1 MCSCPQFYGDNK
13 GEKSKK
19 MVTQRKVLRFI
30 AQQTGQGRLISF
42 KDLAERFDL
51 SPEAACDHLKRLWR
65 ERLIEAVTHRPA
77 RFHFR
82 LRPGETLRDLQFR
95 LAPRGEARLKWY
107 SERDKRAD
115 SSWLF

>member
-1 MCSCPQFYGDNK
+1 
-13 GEKSKK
+13 

-30 AQQTGQGRLISF
+30 AEGARQGHSISF

-65 ERLIEAVTHRPA
+65 ERLIEAVTHRPD

-82 LRPGETLRDLQFR
+82 LRSGEILRDLRFR
-95 LAPRGEARLKWY
+95 LAPRGQDRLEWY
-107 SERDKRAD
+107 SERDKRT
-115 SSWLF
+115 SWPWLS

>member
-1 MCSCPQFYGDNK
+1 
-13 GEKSKK
+13 

-30 AQQTGQGRLISF
+30 AKETRQGHSISF
-42 KDLAERFDL
+42 KDLAERFNL

-65 ERLIEAVTHRPA
+65 ERLIGAVTHRPD

-82 LRPGETLRDLQFR
+82 LRPGETLRDLRFR
-95 LAPRGEARLKWY
+95 LAPRGEARLRWY

-115 SSWLF
+115 PSWLS

>member
-1 MCSCPQFYGDNK
+1 
-13 GEKSKK
+13 

-30 AQQTGQGRLISF
+30 AKETRQGHSISF

-65 ERLIEAVTHRPA
+65 ERLIEAVTQRPD

-82 LRPGETLRDLQFR
+82 LRSGETLRDLRFR
-95 LAPRGEARLKWY
+95 LAPRGEARLRWY
-107 SERDKRAD
+107 SERDKRAG
-115 SSWLF
+115 SSWLL

>member
-1 MCSCPQFYGDNK
+1 
-13 GEKSKK
+13 

-30 AQQTGQGRLISF
+30 AKETRQGRPISF
-42 KDLAERFDL
+42 KDLVEAFDL

-65 ERLIEAVTHRPA
+65 ERLIEAVTQRPD

-82 LRPGETLRDLQFR
+82 LRPGETLRGLRFR
-95 LAPRGEARLKWY
+95 LEPRGEALLRWY